1 MGPARPRQLP
11 GAAVA
16 LAAAGLVGARW
27 VLVAPVLGQARLD
40 SRAGVALVVVAF
52 GGPAAAFAA
61 LAALARPGWARIGS
75 GLLLAPAS
83 VLAGIAILPCL
94 LLWSASSSWMAGR
107 EVASIPVAG
116 GSVAVWRSDGG
127 ATTAPPGARVVQRRR
142 VLPGLDAEWRLAW
155 CAGAVD
161 ARVRDLG
168 DGRVEVRWVVLGPD
182 GSERVVTSRHRL
194 RTFPTWSTG
203 APGAAAWPGR

>member
-16 LAAAGLVGARW
+16 LAAAGLVGAW
-27 VLVAPVLGQARLD
+27 WALVAPVLGQARLD

-83 VLAGIAILPCL
+83 MLAGIAILPCL

-107 EVASIPVAG
+107 EVASMPVAG
-116 GSVAVWRSDGG
+116 GSVTVWRSDGG

-194 RTFPTWSTG
+194 RTFPTWSTR
-203 APGAAAWPGR
+203 APGAVACPGR